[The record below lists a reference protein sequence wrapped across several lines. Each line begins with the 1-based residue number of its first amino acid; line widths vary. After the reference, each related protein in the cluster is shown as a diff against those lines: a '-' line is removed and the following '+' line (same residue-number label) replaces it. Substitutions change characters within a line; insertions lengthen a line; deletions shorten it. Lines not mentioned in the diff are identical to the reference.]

1 MMQQSEIFDGLD
13 AREIDYVKARA
24 NAKSNRQAL
33 KDAKLSQGW
42 LSNRDA
48 DDLFNRAMAFK
59 TNVAFRAQLILEEA
73 VEEAA
78 RIKAS
83 GLRSRD
89 ERIKQSASTEIL
101 DRHFGKPPQKQEIVG
116 KEGGPVT
123 LRVVYDTKESPK
135 E

>member
-48 DDLFNRAMAFK
+48 DDLFKRAMAFK

-101 DRHFGKPPQKQEIVG
+101 DRHFGKPPQKQEIIG
-116 KEGGPVT
+116 KDGGKI
-123 LRVVYDTKESPK
+123 VVKLVSDD
-135 E
+135 

>member
-1 MMQQSEIFDGLD
+1 MIQPSEVFDGLD

-33 KDAKLSQGW
+33 KDARLSQGW

-48 DDLFNRAMAFK
+48 EDLFNRAMAFK

-83 GLRSRD
+83 GLHSRD

-101 DRHFGKPPQKQEIVG
+101 DRHFGKPPQKQEISGLDGG
-116 KEGGPVT
+116 KIIVK
-123 LRVVYDTKESPK
+123 LVNDD
-135 E
+135 

>member
-1 MMQQSEIFDGLD
+1 MIQPSEVFDGLD

-33 KDAKLSQGW
+33 KDARLSQGW
-42 LSNRDA
+42 LSNRDSE
-48 DDLFNRAMAFK
+48 DLFNRAMAFK

-83 GLRSRD
+83 GLHSRD

-101 DRHFGKPPQKQEIVG
+101 DRHFGKPPQKQEISGLDGG
-116 KEGGPVT
+116 KIIVK
-123 LRVVYDTKESPK
+123 LVNDD
-135 E
+135 

>member
-33 KDAKLSQGW
+33 KDANLSQGW

-48 DDLFNRAMAFK
+48 DNLFNRAMAFK

-101 DRHFGKPPQKQEIVG
+101 DRHFGKPPQKQEISGLDGG
-116 KEGGPVT
+116 KIIVK
-123 LRVVYDTKESPK
+123 LVSDD
-135 E
+135 